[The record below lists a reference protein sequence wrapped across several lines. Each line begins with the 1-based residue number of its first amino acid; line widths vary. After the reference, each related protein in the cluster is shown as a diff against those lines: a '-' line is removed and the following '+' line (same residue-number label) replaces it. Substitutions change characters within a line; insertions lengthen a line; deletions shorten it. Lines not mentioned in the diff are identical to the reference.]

1 MLQPQG
7 DDYVTQC
14 ETVLKH
20 LKQRPGRIITTYQ
33 AYDLYKITRL
43 ADRCR
48 DLRAKGHRIH
58 SAMCKLP
65 SGKRVAVYSLA

>member
-1 MLQPQG
+1 MK
-7 DDYVTQC
+7 TQC
-14 ETVLKH
+14 DQVLSH

-43 ADRCR
+43 PDRIR
-48 DLRAKGHRIH
+48 DLRLKGHRID

-65 SGKRVAVYSLA
+65 SGKRVAVYSL